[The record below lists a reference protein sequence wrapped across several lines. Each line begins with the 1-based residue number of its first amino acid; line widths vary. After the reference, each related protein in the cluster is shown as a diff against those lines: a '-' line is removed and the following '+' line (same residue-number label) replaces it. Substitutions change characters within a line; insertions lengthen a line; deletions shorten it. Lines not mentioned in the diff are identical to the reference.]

1 MQRTIPADELAYNMR
16 SVLREVAE
24 SHISCVVT
32 ERDEPEAVL
41 VPYDEYL
48 RFQRLQREGIWERIE
63 RLRARMAEQNAGYSD
78 EEIADDVEE
87 ARREIAG

>member
-1 MQRTIPADELAYNMR
+1 MQRTIPAAELEHNVR
-16 SVLREVAE
+16 SILREVAE
-24 SHISCVVT
+24 SHVSCVVT

-48 RFQRLQREGIWERIE
+48 KFQRLQRDGVWQRIE
-63 RLRARMAEQNAGYSD
+63 RLQARMTKRDSEWTDA
-78 EEIADDVEE
+78 EIAADVEE

>member
-1 MQRTIPADELAYNMR
+1 MQRTIPAVELEHNVR
-16 SVLREVAE
+16 DILREVAE

-32 ERDEPEAVL
+32 EQDRPEAVL

-63 RLRARMAEQNAGYSD
+63 RLQARMAERDSEWAD
-78 EEIADDVEE
+78 EEIAADVEE

>member
-1 MQRTIPADELAYNMR
+1 MTRTIRAADLEHNVR

-24 SHISCVVT
+24 SHVSCVVT
-32 ERDEPEAVL
+32 EKDEPEAVL

-48 RFQRLQREGIWERIE
+48 RFQRFQRERVWERIE
-63 RLRARMAEQNAGYSD
+63 RLRARMAEQNAGLSD
-78 EEIADDVEE
+78 EEISADIEE

>member
-1 MQRTIPADELAYNMR
+1 MQRTIPATELEHNVR
-16 SVLREVAE
+16 SILREVAE

-48 RFQRLQREGIWERIE
+48 RFQRLQRDGVWERIE
-63 RLRARMAEQNAGYSD
+63 RLQARMMERDSEWTD
-78 EEIADDVEE
+78 DEIAADVEE